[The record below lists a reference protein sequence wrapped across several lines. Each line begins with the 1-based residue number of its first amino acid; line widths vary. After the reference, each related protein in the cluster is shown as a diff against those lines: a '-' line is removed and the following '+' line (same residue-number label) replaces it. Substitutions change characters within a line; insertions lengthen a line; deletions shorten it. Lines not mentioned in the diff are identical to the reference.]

1 MERII
6 VGEILEL
13 EDSEVLVG
21 THIKDTCAKAITLAD
36 VSKKSVHF
44 KFNDTDVTVQPGELV
59 DNVVTRWET
68 DREAAY
74 QTLINSDEYKQR
86 QAQCE
91 ADDKAAREAHMTES
105 AQTEAEMREAKVPWP
120 KTKEQ
125 LVEYIE
131 SLVNRQHDYGTCV
144 YAMSMAA
151 EAAFN
156 YVAGKE
162 GCTGFQASCA
172 DLDFVR
178 RVRLLKGPFMLI
190 KAEDMLYPQYN
201 LFDKLS
207 ESMEK
212 WKPWAKEE
220 AVKKLAE
227 TDHAHP
233 DVIAHWKKLAE

>member
-1 MERII
+1 MGER
-6 VGEILEL
+6 LEL
-13 EDSEVLVG
+13 EDSEVLAG
-21 THIKDTCAKAITLAD
+21 SHINDACAKAIRLSDAS
-36 VSKKSVHF
+36 SKHVHF
-44 KFNDTDVTVQPGELV
+44 KFNDMDVTVQPGEKITDIV
-59 DNVVTRWET
+59 ARWDA
-68 DREAAY
+68 DREAAHQAY
-74 QTLINSDEYKQR
+74 INSDEYKKREAQR
-86 QAQCE
+86 E
-91 ADDKAAREAHMTES
+91 AEEKSAREAHITEP
-105 AQTEAEMREAKVPWP
+105 AQTEADMREAKVPWP

-125 LVEYIE
+125 LAEYIE
-131 SLVNRQHDYGTCV
+131 SLVNRNHDYGTCV

-178 RVRLLKGPFMLI
+178 RTRLLKGPFMLI

-207 ESMEK
+207 ESIEK

-220 AVKKLAE
+220 AIKNLAE
-227 TDHAHP
+227 IDHAHP
-233 DVIAHWKKLAE
+233 DVIAHWKRLSE